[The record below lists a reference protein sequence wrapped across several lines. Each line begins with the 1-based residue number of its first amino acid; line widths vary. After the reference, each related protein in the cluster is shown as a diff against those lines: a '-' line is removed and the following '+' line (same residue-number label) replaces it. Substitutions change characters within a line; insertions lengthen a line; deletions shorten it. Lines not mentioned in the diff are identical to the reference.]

1 MEIVYPRVCGV
12 DVHKSFIVAVI
23 CISESVKP
31 LYLKKRFSTFHN
43 SLVQFR
49 SWLLDNDCQ
58 NVCMES
64 TGKYYIPVY
73 NVLEGHISNIVV
85 ANPKWVRAVKGE
97 KDDDKDAKWI
107 ADLFK
112 LGIVNGSFI
121 PSKDIR
127 ILRELTRYKFKL
139 TNIRSSEKNRYQNAL
154 TVGNCKLDMVFSD
167 VFGKSSSSIANL
179 ILSNKEY
186 TEEDILSKVNKKCKS
201 SEEDILNAVSGTKLT
216 PIQKSRI
223 KLIQK
228 HMDQVSENI
237 SEINKLIDVMA
248 APFEDDINFL
258 CQIPGVRR
266 DSAII
271 ILSEIGNDMEQF
283 KSARKITSW
292 AGLTPTNNQSAGK
305 KKSVKISRAGVYL
318 KPCLVEVAH
327 AAVKDKEHPYYAN
340 KFNKISKRRGKKRAY
355 IAIARKILIAIY
367 HMLLTGEAWNPKDLA
382 DIETTI
388 EQREKF
394 LKNNLKSDINQLLKI
409 GFTIEDLTNFVQQN
423 AKIIPIPQQLTLLG
437 ERGHYTFSP
446 ILDNLFLF
454 FYSDYTSKFNTHLI
468 IFWATREIN
477 L

>member
-1 MEIVYPRVCGV
+1 MC
-12 DVHKSFIVAVI
+12 SA
-23 CISESVKP
+23 
-31 LYLKKRFSTFHN
+31 
-43 SLVQFR
+43 SLH
-49 SWLLDNDCQ
+49 
-58 NVCMES
+58 
-64 TGKYYIPVY
+64 PV
-73 NVLEGHISNIVV
+73 S
-85 ANPKWVRAVKGE
+85 
-97 KDDDKDAKWI
+97 
-107 ADLFK
+107 
-112 LGIVNGSFI
+112 
-121 PSKDIR
+121 
-127 ILRELTRYKFKL
+127 
-139 TNIRSSEKNRYQNAL
+139 
-154 TVGNCKLDMVFSD
+154 
-167 VFGKSSSSIANL
+167 L
-179 ILSNKEY
+179 ILFYQIKS
-186 TEEDILSKVNKKCKS
+186 TQEDILSKVNKKCKS

-228 HMDQVSENI
+228 HIDQVSENI

-423 AKIIPIPQQLTLLG
+423 AKIIPIPQ
-437 ERGHYTFSP
+437 
-446 ILDNLFLF
+446 
-454 FYSDYTSKFNTHLI
+454 
-468 IFWATREIN
+468 
-477 L
+477 

>member
-1 MEIVYPRVCGV
+1 MLTIQSKLLSSSFKEGALFMEIVYPRVCGV

-31 LYLKKRFSTFHN
+31 RYLKKRFSTFHN

-73 NVLEGHISNIVV
+73 NVLEGFISNIVV

-112 LGIVNGSFI
+112 LGIVKGSFI

-154 TVGNCKLDMVFSD
+154 TVGNCKLDMVFTD
-167 VFGKSSSSIANL
+167 VFGKSSSNIANL
-179 ILSNKEY
+179 ILSDKEY
-186 TEEDILSKVNKKCKS
+186 TEEDILSKVHKSCKAS
-201 SEEDILNAVSGTKLT
+201 NEDIINAVSGIDLT
-216 PIQKSRI
+216 PVQKARI
-223 KLIQK
+223 HVIQK
-228 HMDQVSENI
+228 HMDQVNENI
-237 SEINKLIDVMA
+237 NEINKLIDIMA
-248 APFEDDINFL
+248 KPFEDDINFL
-258 CQIPGVRR
+258 CQIPGVKR
-266 DSAII
+266 DSAIV
-271 ILSEIGNDMEQF
+271 ILSEIGNDMERFQT
-283 KSARKITSW
+283 ARRITSW
-292 AGLTPTNNQSAGK
+292 AGLTPMNNQSAGK

-327 AAVKDKEHPYYAN
+327 AAIKDKEHPYYAN

-367 HMLLTGEAWNPKDLA
+367 HMLLTGEVWNPRDLS
-382 DIETTI
+382 DIETPV
-388 EQREKF
+388 EQREKY
-394 LKNNLKSDINQLLKI
+394 LKNNLKSDIKQLLSI
-409 GFTIEDLTNFVQQN
+409 GLTVDDLNNFIQQN
-423 AKIIPIPQQLTLLG
+423 ANISPIPQ
-437 ERGHYTFSP
+437 
-446 ILDNLFLF
+446 
-454 FYSDYTSKFNTHLI
+454 
-468 IFWATREIN
+468 
-477 L
+477 